1 MDGLSEDYAELELED
16 FTHAEKVAFAKLKL

>member
-1 MDGLSEDYAELELED
+1 MDGLSEDYAESELED